1 MKQRKSKFL
10 AAIMALIFGTF
21 GIHRFYL
28 GEGKTGFFYIMLY
41 IMTSTIFSPT
51 IAITTLLGIFDFFRL
66 MTMGQ
71 SEFDRRYN
79 QHIPIGQQRG
89 RRTNQRNAYPRQR
102 TKVEPVS
109 APKAKKSFRP
119 KVNPY
124 KKTALKRYEEYDT
137 EEAVKELHKALEI
150 EPNNQ
155 EYLFKLACAYSQLEQ
170 TEKSIQFLDLAIRNG
185 YKDVDKIN
193 TIEDLAYLRI
203 SPEFAQFVDNQYSLK
218 TVPKLS
224 APKENLLDNDLI
236 LSQLNKLVELK
247 KRGLL
252 SETEYAKEKQK
263 LLNK

>member
-1 MKQRKSKFL
+1 MQQRKSKFL
-10 AAIMALIFGTF
+10 AAVLALLFGTF
-21 GIHRFYL
+21 GAHRFYL
-28 GEGKTGFFYIMLY
+28 GETKIGFFYVFLF
-41 IMTSTIFSPT
+41 IMTRAMFPLTS
-51 IAITTLLGIFDFFRL
+51 LLGIFDFFRI

-79 QHIPIGQQRG
+79 QHIPIGQQRT
-89 RRTNQRNAYPRQR
+89 RRSNQRNPYQRQR
-102 TKVEPVS
+102 TKVEPVR

-150 EPNNQ
+150 EPNNK

-170 TEKSIQFLDLAIRNG
+170 TEKSIQYLDLAIKNG

-203 SPEFAQFVDNQYSLK
+203 SPVFAQFVENQYSLK
-218 TVPKLS
+218 QTPKLS
-224 APKENLLDNDLI
+224 APKQNLLDDDVI

-252 SETEYAKEKQK
+252 SEAEYAKEKKK